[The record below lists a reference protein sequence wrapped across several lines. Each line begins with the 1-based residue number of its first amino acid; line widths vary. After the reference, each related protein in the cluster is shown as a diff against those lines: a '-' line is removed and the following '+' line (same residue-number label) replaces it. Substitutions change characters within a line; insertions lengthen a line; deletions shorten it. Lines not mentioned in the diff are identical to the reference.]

1 VVHKTGSVQ
10 DERVKVKQCAV
21 GSETAAPAIRR
32 MHFEGRMV
40 NGIGGD
46 ATVSDCHEL
55 GPANQVT
62 GRWRW
67 PRVVAFESPPASKW
81 YFNRSFL

>member
-1 VVHKTGSVQ
+1 M
-10 DERVKVKQCAV
+10 KQCAV
-21 GSETAAPAIRR
+21 ECETAAPTVQRV
-32 MHFEGRMV
+32 HFEDRMV
-40 NGIGGD
+40 DRIGGD
-46 ATVSDCHEL
+46 ATMSDCHDL